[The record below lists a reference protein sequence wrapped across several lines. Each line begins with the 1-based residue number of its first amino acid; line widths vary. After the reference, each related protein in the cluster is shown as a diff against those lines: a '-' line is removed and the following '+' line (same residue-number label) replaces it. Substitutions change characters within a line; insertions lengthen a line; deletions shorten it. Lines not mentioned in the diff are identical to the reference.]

1 MVPLKKEMDLSYKV
15 LTFYV
20 VSSRLEK
27 KAVHHWKKVTV
38 TSSASKVRDFFLL
51 NLVCFKSRVI

>member
-27 KAVHHWKKVTV
+27 NAVHHWKKVAV
-38 TSSASKVRDFFLL
+38 MSSAPKVRDFFLL